1 MEYFDVYND
10 KKEKTGKILPR
21 KNSFLKEGEYQLIV
35 LGIVERSDHT
45 FLITRRAL
53 NKKWAAGDWEV
64 SGGGAQSGETSF
76 QAVHREILE
85 ETGLDIS
92 SAEGGLIYT
101 YKNVDLARGDNYF
114 VDMYHFRMD
123 FNDDDVHPQE
133 SETEGYAIVPFSK
146 IEKLGRE
153 GHFLHYER
161 ILQGFAAEN
170 YPIQD

>member
-35 LGIVERSDHT
+35 LGIVERT
-45 FLITRRAL
+45 
-53 NKKWAAGDWEV
+53 
-64 SGGGAQSGETSF
+64 
-76 QAVHREILE
+76 VHREILE

-92 SAEGGLIYT
+92 AAEGGLIYT